1 MRYALAVVLVAAH
14 AMSAQ
19 PSRLPSQPSA
29 PQQPI
34 FRSGSS
40 ELVVLPVTV
49 TDDRGRLITDLS
61 QDSFVVFDEN
71 RRQQIAAFSSED
83 IPVSIAF
90 VIDDSGSMRGRLG
103 QVIAA
108 ALAFARWS
116 HPEDELLVIAFN
128 DAVRDALGG
137 RRVTAADAADLEQ
150 ALRTLRPDGQ
160 TALYDA
166 LMDALDHLEQSDR
179 QRRVLVLVSDGG
191 DNASRATLEQVLER
205 ARRSDVTIYPIGLY
219 DEHARDSN
227 PGVLKKL
234 AEATGG
240 ERFLPKSPGPLMT
253 ACEQIAREIR
263 NSYTVGYVPPDHDG
277 RFHRVRVEIE
287 AADRRSLNVRT
298 RPGYV
303 AADGSTR

>member
-61 QDSFVVFDEN
+61 QESFVVFDEN

-303 AADGSTR
+303 AADGSAR

>member
-1 MRYALAVVLVAAH
+1 MRYVLAAVLLAGQAL
-14 AMSAQ
+14 SAQ
-19 PSRLPSQPSA
+19 APSA
-29 PQQPI
+29 PPGQPPT

-49 TDDRGRLITDLS
+49 TDDDGRLVTDVP
-61 QDSFVVFDEN
+61 QEAFTVFDEG
-71 RRQQIAAFSSED
+71 RRQNIAAFSSED
-83 IPVSIAF
+83 IPVSIAL
-90 VIDDSGSMRGRLG
+90 VIDDSGSMQQRLG

-116 HPEDELLVIAFN
+116 HPEDELHVVEFN
-128 DAVRDALGG
+128 DHVRNALDGQP
-137 RRVTAADAADLEQ
+137 VTAADTATLEQ
-150 ALRTLRPDGQ
+150 ALRTLRPEGQ

-166 LMDALDHLEQSDR
+166 VMEGLDHLEHSDR

-191 DNASRATLEQVLER
+191 DNASRSTLDDVLQR
-205 ARRSDVTIYPIGLY
+205 ARRSNVTIYAIGLY
-219 DEHARDSN
+219 DENARDRN
-227 PGVLKKL
+227 PAVLKRL

-263 NSYTVGYVPPDHDG
+263 NSFTVGYVPPDRDG
-277 RFHRVRVEIE
+277 RFHRLRVTVT
-287 AADRRSLNVRT
+287 APGRGSLKVRT

-303 AADGSTR
+303 AADGSTQ